1 MFEPNFNDLDAVFL
15 QKKYHRRVQQVYIAP
30 EAVLLGVGVEYFGLG
45 DFLRAKKILT
55 RPPSVVCLHV
65 KKTQL
70 VSTGGSFKWQ
80 QVCSMVRGGPGGP
93 VGPIFYCIGR

>member
-15 QKKYHRRVQQVYIAP
+15 QKKYHRRVQQVHIAP

-55 RPPSVVCLHV
+55 RPPSVVSMDQWIYQGARKRENKEAV
-65 KKTQL
+65 K
-70 VSTGGSFKWQ
+70 S
-80 QVCSMVRGGPGGP
+80 CSELRSD
-93 VGPIFYCIGR
+93 Y